1 MKILFYIIL
10 FALAYRVIRKLFSP
24 ALNNASNQHQHTN
37 QSNQQT
43 TFNSPRSDRSNVVE
57 DIDYEEVE

>member
-10 FALAYRVIRKLFSP
+10 FALGYRIVKKLFSP
-24 ALNNASNQHQHTN
+24 ALNNTNPRNTVHQDQQQ
-37 QSNQQT
+37 QSYDQ
-43 TFNSPRSDRSNVVE
+43 FSGEKSGEVE